1 MPAVA
6 VCSNTVTAEQAD
18 KLAALAR
25 ELGGATVSVMFDLD
39 REGING
45 SQQAIL
51 EIAKRCRTRLAW
63 TAELAGG
70 MFKGRQPESVAL
82 EEWETTIHPALMDVL

>member
-6 VCSNTVTAEQAD
+6 VCRNSVTVEQAE

-25 ELGGATVSVMFDLD
+25 EFGGATVSVMFDLD

-51 EIAKRCRTRLAW
+51 EIAKRCRTRFAW

-70 MFKGRQPESVAL
+70 TFKGRQAESVSL
-82 EEWETTIHPALMDVL
+82 EEWETTIHPALTDVL